1 MIARTGFSL
10 GKRAGLGLAKC
21 LRGEQAMDRQSASE
35 VLLGT
40 TFTMVFVF
48 AAAAV
53 NAQSARPPEPAS
65 GSRTTE
71 EAYKNIQVLKGRPA
85 DQLIPAMQF
94 IANSL
99 GVECDYCHTPG
110 AFEKDDKKP
119 KQIARKMI
127 QMMTAINQENF
138 DNHREVT
145 CNSCHRGVPK
155 PVAIPVIGE
164 GPKPPVAEA
173 ANDPQNSVKL
183 PSPDRVVDNY
193 IRALGGA
200 SAIQKVTSQVAQG
213 SANIGGRQTPIDI
226 FARNPDKRV
235 LLMHS
240 GNGDVVTA
248 YNGQE
253 GWLAA
258 PGRPSRDMN
267 SSEIE
272 AAKLDA
278 DLHFAIDM
286 KGMFAELHVDHE
298 EKVGEQSTYVVSA
311 DRPGQPPV
319 KFYFDQQSGLLV
331 RELRYAESPL
341 GLNPTEIDYADFR
354 DVDGVKTPFRWTVA
368 RPNGRFTIQ
377 LERVKQ
383 NVPIDDLKFARPR
396 MPAMATSPD
405 SKP

>member
-1 MIARTGFSL
+1 
-10 GKRAGLGLAKC
+10 
-21 LRGEQAMDRQSASE
+21 MDRQLASE

-40 TFTMVFVF
+40 TLTMVFVF

-53 NAQSARPPEPAS
+53 GAQSPRSPEPAS
-65 GSRTTE
+65 GPRTTE

-94 IANSL
+94 ISNSL
-99 GVECDYCHTPG
+99 GVECDFCHVPG

-127 QMMTAINQENF
+127 QMMMAINQENF
-138 DNHREVT
+138 DNPREVT

-155 PVAIPVIGE
+155 PVAIPVISE
-164 GPKPPVAEA
+164 GSSKPPIAEA
-173 ANDPQNSVKL
+173 ANDTPNSLKL
-183 PSPDRVVDNY
+183 PSPDQLIDNY
-193 IRALGGA
+193 IQALGGA
-200 SAIQKVTSQVAQG
+200 SAIQKVSSRVAQG
-213 SANIGGRQTPIDI
+213 SANVGGRQTPIDI
-226 FARNPDKRV
+226 FEKNPDKRIS
-235 LLMHS
+235 LMHS
-240 GNGDVVTA
+240 GNGDIVTA

-278 DLHFAIDM
+278 DLHFATDM
-286 KGMFAELHVDHE
+286 KAMFGELRVLDE
-298 EKVGEQSTYVVSA
+298 ERVGDQSTYVVSA
-311 DRPGQPPV
+311 ARQGQPPV
-319 KFYFDQQSGLLV
+319 KLYFDEQSGLLV

-341 GLNPTEIDYADFR
+341 GLNPTEIDYADYR
-354 DVDGVKTPFRWTVA
+354 AVDGVKTPFRWTVA

-377 LERVKQ
+377 LEQVKQ
-383 NVPIDDLKFARPR
+383 NVPIDDVKFARPAT
-396 MPAMATSPD
+396 PAMATSPD
-405 SKP
+405 RKP